1 MSAKIVVV
9 GSANIDLIAKAPRLP
24 RPGET
29 ILGGK
34 FTTAP
39 GGKGANQAVAAA
51 KLGAEVWFVG
61 CIGKDDFANE
71 LLAAFNSA
79 GIYKTFIRQDMHEPT
94 GVGLICVDE
103 AGENAIV
110 VSSGANMKVSENDVS
125 KAAPIIHS
133 ADALILQ
140 LEIPNHVSELA
151 MNLAIASDVP
161 VILNPAPV
169 PQSSLPLSFI
179 TLPNVLTPNELE
191 AAAMAETS
199 IQDVRSAKHACSKLL
214 ELGARAIVLTLGP
227 EGAIIADGKN
237 MAHIPGFPITAIDST
252 AAGDAFT
259 GALALQ
265 LAKGAD
271 LHYATKF
278 ACAAGALTCTKMGAQ
293 PSLPKPTEVNALLR
307 GG

>member
-1 MSAKIVVV
+1 MSSQIVVV
-9 GSANIDLIAKAPRLP
+9 GSANMDLIAKAPKLP

-29 ILGGK
+29 VLGGE
-34 FTTAP
+34 FRTAP
-39 GGKGANQAVAAA
+39 GGKGANQAVSAAR
-51 KLGAEVWFVG
+51 LGAEVWFVG
-61 CIGKDDFANE
+61 CIGVDKFANE
-71 LLAAFNSA
+71 LLAAFKTA
-79 GIYKTFIRQDMHEPT
+79 GIHKNFIRQDINTPT

-103 AGENAIV
+103 AGENTIV
-110 VSSGANMKVSENDVS
+110 VSSGANMQVSENDVS

-161 VILNPAPV
+161 VILNPAPA

-191 AAAMAETS
+191 AAAMAKTT
-199 IQDVRSAKHACSKLL
+199 IHDIATAKYACSKLL

-227 EGAIIADGKN
+227 QGAIIADGN
-237 MAHIPGFPITAIDST
+237 DMAHIPGFPITAIDST

-265 LAKGAD
+265 LAEGAD
-271 LHYATKF
+271 LHYATRF
-278 ACAAGALTCTKMGAQ
+278 ACSAGAITCTNMGAQ
-293 PSLPKPTEVNALLR
+293 PSLPSLNEVNCLLR